1 MSQTN
6 ENLRSELTNESQAN
20 MRYIMFS
27 EVAKREGYCELAS
40 RFRRTAEEET
50 KHARALFEML
60 YPQIFAKDALKMALE
75 IETLE
80 TRIYSE
86 YTVTGEK
93 EGKVADASE
102 LKRLLNEAK
111 KHFEEFAAAEKEHA
125 DATKKGLELLFPGV

>member
-1 MSQTN
+1 
-6 ENLRSELTNESQAN
+6 

-40 RFRRTAEEET
+40 HFRRTAEEET

-60 YPQIFAKDALKMALE
+60 YPQISAKDALKMALE

-86 YTVTGEK
+86 YTVTAEK

-111 KHFEEFAAAEKEHA
+111 KHFEECAAAEKEHA
-125 DATKKGLELLFPGV
+125 EATKKGLELLFPRV